1 MSPNYKIVLE
11 YDGTHFY
18 GWELQHNKRTVRG
31 ELEQALQK
39 IFGERP
45 KIYVA
50 SRTDSGVHA
59 LNQLANFKV
68 GKSMDVN
75 ELRNAL
81 NGNLPHD
88 IYIKSVEQVDADFN
102 ARYAPKRKIYLYRLL
117 PGRSP
122 LRRLYVWEYYKKG
135 FDFYKVRDAATVF
148 VGRYNFRNFAYKDE
162 GICEVYRVE
171 VTQVGDEI
179 HFEIEGNRFLYK
191 MVRMMVGSLVW
202 VNEGKLTVDD
212 IKNMLANKI
221 DRKGFTAPPQ
231 GLYLKEVI
239 FSL

>member
-1 MSPNYKIVLE
+1 
-11 YDGTHFY
+11 
-18 GWELQHNKRTVRG
+18 
-31 ELEQALQK
+31 
-39 IFGERP
+39 
-45 KIYVA
+45 
-50 SRTDSGVHA
+50 
-59 LNQLANFKV
+59 
-68 GKSMDVN
+68 VN

-81 NGNLPHD
+81 NGNLPRD
-88 IYIKSVEQVDADFN
+88 IYIKSVEQVGADFN

-122 LRRLYVWEYYKKG
+122 LRRLYVWEYYKVG
-135 FDFYKVRDAATVF
+135 FDLEKVRDAATVF

-162 GICEVYRVE
+162 GICEIYRVE
-171 VTQVGDEI
+171 VTHVGDEI

-212 IKNMLANKI
+212 IKNMLANKT
-221 DRKGFTAPPQ
+221 DKKGFTAPPQ

-239 FSL
+239 S